1 MTFTFLFKIQQTQKY
16 MYYDSTNQIY
26 VSVDNTGQATAD
38 ITPSASKS
46 SSTPQNAADASKKPL
61 NDNISKHQDKVKT
74 AKKIAK
80 DMEKWAKTLNQ
91 KKETAKPQAI
101 PQTETVPIEPI
112 GSNSSLYSTTASF
125 MLEKPGTNLELT
137 VSDTAPETAASSS
150 NNVDPFEIIRIEED
164 KRIDWERLVCHLCR
178 RQLTSKEQLEKHKE
192 FSGLHKQN
200 LVALHPSILTED
212 QLQHVENVE
221 VRWR

>member
-1 MTFTFLFKIQQTQKY
+1 
-16 MYYDSTNQIY
+16 MYYDTANQIY
-26 VSVDNTGQATAD
+26 VSVDSTGQATAD
-38 ITPSASKS
+38 ITPTVSKS
-46 SSTPQNAADASKKPL
+46 SSTFQKAADASKKPVD
-61 NDNISKHQDKVKT
+61 DNISKQQDKVKT

-91 KKETAKPQAI
+91 KKETAKLPQVAAA
-101 PQTETVPIEPI
+101 EMVPIEPI
-112 GSNSSLYSTTASF
+112 GSNSSLYTPTASF
-125 MLEKPGTNLELT
+125 MLEKPVTNLELT
-137 VSDTAPETAASSS
+137 VSATAPETVASTS
-150 NNVDPFEIIRIEED
+150 NNIDPFEIIRIEED

-212 QLQHVENVE
+212 QLQHVENE